1 MKRAM
6 IVFASTLAMTGAA
19 LAAENTAGASA
30 MDKAGTVT
38 GVGSSLS
45 ESKAA
50 GPMRSP
56 TNGSDAPGTTGT
68 VPDQN
73 MNGTGSGT
81 MSKETNGAAGGA
93 GTTR

>member
-6 IVFASTLAMTGAA
+6 IVLVGTLAVAGAA
-19 LAAENTAGASA
+19 SAAENTTGASA

-50 GPMRSP
+50 GPMRRP
-56 TNGSDAPGTTGT
+56 ANGSDAADTTGT
-68 VPDQN
+68 VADRK
-73 MNGTGSGT
+73 MNGPGT
-81 MSKETNGAAGGA
+81 MNKGTDGAVGGA
-93 GTTR
+93 GTAR